1 MHEKKGKKKKSSDEE
16 EHEEDGEHKEPGKHY
31 FGGDPDTGVKK
42 RFINRVSEK
51 EYLQK
56 YGPDKVY
63 RDHIAMLERVKAEE
77 RRRELNKAPK
87 ENEEDEE
94 ALSVSPMHGARPK
107 LQGVPLYR

>member
-1 MHEKKGKKKKSSDEE
+1 
-16 EHEEDGEHKEPGKHY
+16 
-31 FGGDPDTGVKK
+31 
-42 RFINRVSEK
+42 
-51 EYLQK
+51 
-56 YGPDKVY
+56 
-63 RDHIAMLERVKAEE
+63 MLERVKAEE